1 MQRVLDGNVERNIRN
16 DFDKILVKGF
26 YDRILKKRK
35 IPIEIKNFVN
45 VSRNIIFKKTFII
58 INNFVLFPLP
68 LRFNKRK
75 QSVQSLLNKCVRG
88 QRKKST

>member
-26 YDRILKKRK
+26 YDRILKKK
-35 IPIEIKNFVN
+35 ILIEIQNFVN